1 MSTNVKQKNLNTNN
15 SQPQFQGSIWK
26 NLIVISIPVA
36 IYLIFKHFTSAVDY
50 FIVGNPTKI
59 NKNIDSVITLMKQI
73 GKVFQAIAMG
83 LGGAGVILVAQEYKK
98 NNKEKTQE
106 YVTLAFLFSIILSLL
121 LSIVFYI
128 GAIIPN
134 FDLFLPVSYRTDGGS
149 LCYNIQLISFIF
161 MTINVVFIGI
171 ERAKNKTCFVFFLNI
186 LNISTRVLLAFGYK
200 WFREKGNVSIVD
212 LQFATLFSDLL
223 ITFIAFYFMFFNKK
237 NDTRLDFKKFKFSS
251 KVLKKFSK
259 LSGGLVVGK
268 ATYEVGKAVVNI
280 LTTKFYEP
288 YEPSL
293 LGIAGLAALVNGIV
307 YSLSQSFEDG
317 QSVMVSQESSNQDSR
332 KTLKIFKNVFVITT
346 ILGTV
351 GILVNQFYGEK
362 LLRFFKPTK
371 DFSSEEIQGFKTILF
386 YEQLSLFTSVWASMM
401 MGYIISYNKSA
412 KVSFWMNLLRV
423 SLRISLLSLLFLATD
438 INHYSQ
444 FGWST
449 AGSNI
454 IVLIVVTVIFVKFIK
469 KSHNESA
476 QQKII
481 KKDLKKKVFLV

>member
-1 MSTNVKQKNLNTNN
+1 MSTKVKQKNLNNDS
-15 SQPQFQGSIWK
+15 SQPHFQGSIWK

-36 IYLIFKHFTSAVDY
+36 IYLIFKHLTSAVDY
-50 FIVGNPTKI
+50 FIVGNATKTT
-59 NKNIDSVITLMKQI
+59 NVNSAITLMKQI
-73 GKVFQAIAMG
+73 GRVFQAIAMG

-98 NNKEKTQE
+98 NNKEKAQE

-121 LSIVFYI
+121 IAVVFYI

-134 FDLFLPVSYRTDGGS
+134 FDLFLPVGHRAEGGS
-149 LCYNIQLISFIF
+149 SCYNIQLISFIF

-171 ERAKNKTCFVFFLNI
+171 ERAKNKTRFVFFLNI
-186 LNISTRVLLAFGYK
+186 LNISTRVLFAFGYK
-200 WFREKGNVSIVD
+200 WLREEGKVDIVD
-212 LQFATLFSDLL
+212 LQLATLFSDLL

-237 NDTRLDFKKFKFSS
+237 NDTRLNFKKLKFSS
-251 KVLKKFSK
+251 EVLKKFAK

-268 ATYEVGKAVVNI
+268 ATYEAGKSVVNT

-288 YEPSL
+288 GL

-317 QSVMVSQESSNQDSR
+317 QSVMVSQEASNRDSR

-346 ILGTV
+346 ILGAV
-351 GILVNQFYGEK
+351 GILVNQLYGEK
-362 LLRFFKPTK
+362 LLKFFKPTENFPPE
-371 DFSSEEIQGFKTILF
+371 DIQGFKTILF
-386 YEQLSLFTSVWASMM
+386 YEQLSLFTSVWASMI

-423 SLRISLLSLLFLATD
+423 SLRISLLSLLFFATE
-438 INHYSQ
+438 INHYQQ

-454 IVLIVVTVIFVKFIK
+454 IVLIVVTVIFFKFIK
-469 KSHNESA
+469 KSHNESKK
-476 QQKII
+476 QKIN
-481 KKDLKKKVFLV
+481 

>member
-1 MSTNVKQKNLNTNN
+1 MSTKFKQKNSNKNN

-36 IYLIFKHFTSAVDY
+36 IYLIFKHLTSAVDY
-50 FIVGNPTKI
+50 FIVGNPKTNI
-59 NKNIDSVITLMKQI
+59 NIDSAITFMKQI
-73 GKVFQAIAMG
+73 GRVFQAIAMG

-106 YVTLAFLFSIILSLL
+106 YVTLAFLFSIILSFLF
-121 LSIVFYI
+121 SIVFYI

-134 FDLFLPVSYRTDGGS
+134 FDLFLAVKYRAEGGS

-171 ERAKNKTCFVFFLNI
+171 ERAKNKTRFVFFLNI

-200 WFREKGNVSIVD
+200 WFREEGKVSIVD
-212 LQFATLFSDLL
+212 LQFANLFSDLL

-251 KVLKKFSK
+251 EVFKKFSK

-268 ATYEVGKAVVNI
+268 ATYEAGKSVVNV

-288 YEPSL
+288 AL

-346 ILGTV
+346 ILGTF

-362 LLRFFKPTK
+362 LLKFFKPTK
-371 DFSSEEIQGFKTILF
+371 NYSLEEMQGFKTILF
-386 YEQLSLFTSVWASMM
+386 YEQLSLFTSVWASMI

-438 INHYSQ
+438 INHYTQ

-454 IVLIVVTVIFVKFIK
+454 IVLIFVTVIFVKFIK
-469 KSHNESA
+469 KIHNESA
-476 QQKII
+476 QTK
-481 KKDLKKKVFLV
+481 

>member
-1 MSTNVKQKNLNTNN
+1 MSTKVKQKNLNKNN

-50 FIVGNPTKI
+50 YIVGTPTKT

-98 NNKEKTQE
+98 NNKKKTQE
-106 YVTLAFLFSIILSLL
+106 YVTLAFLFSIILSFL

-134 FDLFLPVSYRTDGGS
+134 FDLFLPVSYRTDGGAV
-149 LCYNIQLISFIF
+149 CYNIQLISFIF

-171 ERAKNKTCFVFFLNI
+171 ERAKNKTRFVFFLNI
-186 LNISTRVLLAFGYK
+186 LNILARVLLTFGYK
-200 WFREKGNVSIVD
+200 WFRGEGKVSIVD
-212 LQFATLFSDLL
+212 LQLATLFSDLL
-223 ITFIAFYFMFFNKK
+223 ITFIAVDFVFFNKK

-251 KVLKKFSK
+251 EVLKKFSK

-268 ATYEVGKAVVNI
+268 ATYEVGKAVVNT
-280 LTTKFYEP
+280 LTTKF

-293 LGIAGLAALVNGIV
+293 LGIAGLAALVNGII

-317 QSVMVSQESSNQDSR
+317 QSVMVSQESSNLDSR

-346 ILGTV
+346 ILGIV
-351 GILVNQFYGEK
+351 GLLVNQFYGEK
-362 LLRFFKPTK
+362 LLKFFKPTR
-371 DFSSEEIQGFKTILF
+371 DFSSEEMQGFKTILF

-423 SLRISLLSLLFLATD
+423 SLRISLLSLLHLATD

-481 KKDLKKKVFLV
+481 KQDLEKKVFLV